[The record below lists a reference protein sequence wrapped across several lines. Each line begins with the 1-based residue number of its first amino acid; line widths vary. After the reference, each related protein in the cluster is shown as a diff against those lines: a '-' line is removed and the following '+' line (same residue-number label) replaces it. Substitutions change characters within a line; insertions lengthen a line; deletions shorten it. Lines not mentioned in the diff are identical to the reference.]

1 MNPRPPSGSGA
12 GLMSV
17 NVFTYFSE
25 YYYKLLSY
33 NIRIV
38 VKYTARR
45 SPPKTVSVIPIRLFL
60 ADPG

>member
-1 MNPRPPSGSGA
+1 MNPRPPSASGA
-12 GLMSV
+12 GLTSV

-33 NIRIV
+33 NIGIV
-38 VKYTARR
+38 GKYIARR
-45 SPPKTVSVIPIRLFL
+45 SPPKTAAVIPIGLFL

>member
-12 GLMSV
+12 GLTSV

-33 NIRIV
+33 NNRIV
-38 VKYTARR
+38 GKYIARS
-45 SPPKTVSVIPIRLFL
+45 SPPKTVSVILIRLFL
-60 ADPG
+60 ANPG